1 MSNIDVFIDTLPII
15 GIGYGGVFGVTLLV
29 VLAIKLIGYIKIDRK

>member
-1 MSNIDVFIDTLPII
+1 MSNIEVFKDTLPII

-29 VLAIKLIGYIKIDRK
+29 ILAIKLIGYIKIDRK

>member
-1 MSNIDVFIDTLPII
+1 MSNFEVFKDTLPII

-29 VLAIKLIGYIKIDRK
+29 ILAIKLIGYIKIDKK

>member
-1 MSNIDVFIDTLPII
+1 MSPFEVFKDTLPII

-29 VLAIKLIGYIKIDRK
+29 IASIKLIGYIKINKK